1 MALLIAPPGKV
12 IAVGLNYRDHARET
26 NQKSPTTPMIF
37 AHWTNALIGPG
48 DPIILPPSEID
59 DRIDFEAELGVVIG
73 SRARNVPAESALDV
87 VSGYC
92 CANDVSARKL
102 QRYDSGG
109 QHTMGKSLDTF
120 DPIGALTPASE
131 VPDPQRLRIRSILN
145 GTVMQDSNT
154 SEMIF
159 SVAEVIAY
167 LTRTVTLDPGDLIIT
182 GTPAGVGVFRKPK
195 VLLQP
200 GDEITIDIEG
210 LAPLTN
216 PVIAARD

>member
-1 MALLIAPPGKV
+1 M
-12 IAVGLNYRDHARET
+12 
-26 NQKSPTTPMIF
+26 
-37 AHWTNALIGPG
+37 
-48 DPIILPPSEID
+48 
-59 DRIDFEAELGVVIG
+59 
-73 SRARNVPAESALDV
+73 
-87 VSGYC
+87 
-92 CANDVSARKL
+92 SARKL

-154 SEMIF
+154 SEVIF

-182 GTPAGVGVFRKPK
+182 VPARY
-195 VLLQP
+195 
-200 GDEITIDIEG
+200 
-210 LAPLTN
+210 
-216 PVIAARD
+216 